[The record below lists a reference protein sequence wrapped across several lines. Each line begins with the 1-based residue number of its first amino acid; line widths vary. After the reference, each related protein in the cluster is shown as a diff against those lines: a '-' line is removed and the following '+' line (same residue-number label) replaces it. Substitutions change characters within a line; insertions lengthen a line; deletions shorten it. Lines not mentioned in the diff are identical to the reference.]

1 MKNKLLLLAVT
12 TLAAV
17 FAAGAQVPFVKGK
30 VIDKTLTEMSLQGDS
45 VSMAFSAEQHERA
58 AKADVL
64 VAFGQTKVLESKG
77 WLESAYAKFS
87 LYPGASGYNVY
98 VKGGSHTDYTK
109 IDAQLVRN
117 YGSYGRADVLGL
129 SAGADYQLKIVP
141 TDAEGTEIASA
152 AVVTEKMNVSAYDRQ
167 GFAHFNYN
175 SGVGAYNN
183 DGTLKQGAVVVYVTA
198 QTAKTVTARL
208 SSGEFTGLQ
217 AILSA
222 YEKGNVTTPLAV
234 RIVGCVSAADM
245 DALGSSAEGIQVK
258 GKNNSTPLNITIEGV
273 GDDAT
278 VKNMGFLVR
287 NAQSV
292 EVRNLG
298 ILYCMDDGLSFDTD
312 NLHCWAHHIDF
323 FYGRNKGGD
332 QAKGDGSLD
341 VKSDSKYMTFAYNH
355 FWDSGKTSLCGMKS
369 ESGPNYI
376 TYHHNWFDHSDS
388 RHPRVRTMTVHV
400 FNNYYDG
407 VAKYGAGATT
417 GSSVFM
423 DRNYFRNTNKP
434 MMISLQGTDT
444 KMGTD
449 LKDAPTFSGEDGG
462 MIKSYGNVFA
472 EKSSNFRY
480 ATYQDNAVE
489 FDAYEVTD
497 PATPVPAE
505 VKSKAGANSYN
516 NFDTDPQLMYSYQAD
531 DAAQVPAIVTG
542 WLGAGRMG
550 HGDFQWSFSNA
561 TEDAN
566 YAVIAAL
573 STAVQNY
580 QSSLVGIFGQESAQ
594 QGGGG
599 EPADTTTTKP
609 DTPVVEGTILCTF
622 DKSGTPSSSFFTVS
636 GNGSNTKGTAT
647 VDGQTYDTCL
657 KMESS
662 TSIKFTLAQSM
673 RMTLY
678 FGDTETASIKIDGE
692 KITGTSSTYATTLAA
707 GAHELT
713 KDKSVNLFA
722 IKLEPVEQ

>member
-1 MKNKLLLLAVT
+1 MNHRLLIAFFAVSIG
-12 TLAAV
+12 LMAS
-17 FAAGAQVPFVKGK
+17 AQTPFVKGK
-30 VIDKTLTEMSLQGDS
+30 VINQTLTEVSLEQDS
-45 VSMAFSAEQHERA
+45 VQLGFSQLPVQRA
-58 AKADVL
+58 AKSDLV
-64 VAFGQTKVLESKG
+64 VAFGQVRLLESQG
-77 WLESAYAKFS
+77 WYESAYATFAP
-87 LYPGASGYNVY
+87 YGAACGYNVY
-98 VKGGSHTDYTK
+98 VKGGGQADYK
-109 IDAQLVRN
+109 RIDGQLVRN
-117 YGSYGRADVLGL
+117 YGAYGRADVVGL
-129 SAGADYQLKIVP
+129 RPADDYQLRIVP
-141 TDAEGTEIASA
+141 VDADGTEIAQASTETGKL
-152 AVVTEKMNVSAYDRQ
+152 AVKAYDRC
-167 GFAHFNYN
+167 GFAHFNYSN
-175 SGVGAYNN
+175 GVGAYKD
-183 DGTLKQGAVVVYVTA
+183 DGTLKAGAQVVYVTA
-198 QTAKTVTARL
+198 QTAKTVKARL

-234 RIVGCVSAADM
+234 RIIGCVSKDDM
-245 DALGSSAEGIQVK
+245 DALGSSAEGIQIK
-258 GKNNSTPLNITIEGV
+258 GKNNSTALNITIEGI
-273 GDDAT
+273 GNDAT
-278 VKNMGFLVR
+278 IKDMGFLVR
-287 NAQSV
+287 SSQSV

-341 VKSDSKYMTFAYNH
+341 VKSDSRYMTFAYNH

-400 FNNYYDG
+400 YNNYYDG

-417 GSSVFM
+417 GSSIFM

-449 LKDAPTFSGEDGG
+449 LKDAPTFSGEEGG

-480 ATYQDNAVE
+480 ATYQQNAVE
-489 FDAYEVTD
+489 FDAYEVAD
-497 PATPVPAE
+497 PATQVPAD
-505 VKSKAGANSYN
+505 VKSKSGGNSYN
-516 NFDTDPQLMYSYQAD
+516 NFDTDPQLMYAYSA
-531 DAAQVPAIVTG
+531 DAAQDVPGLVTG
-542 WLGAGRMG
+542 WWGAGRMG
-550 HGDFQWSFSNA
+550 HGDFQWKFNNS
-561 TEDAN
+561 TEDSN

-580 QSSLVGIFGQESAQ
+580 QSALLGVFGEEAG
-594 QGGGG
+594 QGGE
-599 EPADTTTTKP
+599 EPVDTTQTGP
-609 DTPVVEGTILCTF
+609 DPVGEDVVFCTF
-622 DKSGTPSSSFFTVS
+622 DKNGTPSSSFFTVS
-636 GNGSNTKGTAT
+636 GNGSNSKGKAT
-647 VDGQTYDTCL
+647 IDGETYDTCL

-662 TSIKFTLAQSM
+662 TSVRFTLSEPM

-678 FGDTETASIKIDGE
+678 FADGETASIKIDGQ
-692 KITGTSSTYATTLAA
+692 KITGATSSVYSTVLQA
-707 GAHELT
+707 GDHELT
-713 KDKSVNLFA
+713 KDKSVNLFG
-722 IKLEPVEQ
+722 IKLESISE